1 MTPLGARLPGFK
13 VYVLSV
19 LVMILAVA
27 SGWWAS
33 AQRPDTGP
41 PLTSALDVLPARS
54 NVVGFTDWAQI
65 RESLDLGA
73 IATAGERDELVNE
86 ASNRDLSTRSVI
98 ADGAAAMDDVLGW
111 SVADVEWEAYGQHP
125 RGAAA
130 VVRLIGSVSF
140 DDIRLRLRA
149 AEYTQDGPIWS
160 AAGRTDL
167 PGILPN
173 VALVPN
179 ERLVVMSESPGQI
192 SPVLDVID
200 GTARSL
206 GGTPAAAGTAEALA
220 GSASVILQGAT
231 LGCDTSAVGDE
242 PDVQQ
247 QARTAVERAGALE
260 PYRYSGRG
268 IVDRGGL
275 GFSAQR
281 LVFAMTFSSAVV
293 ASEQADVREQLAAGP
308 FIGRIGQIEET
319 LRLRSVT
326 TDDSTLRM
334 AFDHDPETDVFM
346 TGRGPLLFAAC

>member
-1 MTPLGARLPGFK
+1 MGARVPGLK
-13 VYVLSV
+13 VYVVSL
-19 LVMILAVA
+19 LVIALAV
-27 SGWWAS
+27 SLGWWAS
-33 AQRPDTGP
+33 AQRPNTGP
-41 PLTSALDVLPARS
+41 ALTSALDVLPART
-54 NVVGFTDWAQI
+54 NVVGFTDWARI

-98 ADGAAAMDDVLGW
+98 AGGAPEMDELLGW
-111 SVADVEWEAYGQHP
+111 SVADAEWEVYGQHP

-130 VVRLIGSVSF
+130 VVRLAGSVSF
-140 DDIRLRLRA
+140 DDLRSRLRA

-160 AAGRTDL
+160 ATGRTGL
-167 PGILPN
+167 PDTLPN

-179 ERLVVMSESPGQI
+179 ERLVVMSDSPGQI
-192 SPVLDVID
+192 PPVLAVID

-206 GGTPAAAGTAEALA
+206 GGTPAAAATAEALA
-220 GSASVILQGAT
+220 GSDSVILQGET
-231 LGCDTSAVGDE
+231 LGCDTSGVGVD

-247 QARTAVERAGALE
+247 QARTAVERAGGLE

-308 FIGRIGQIEET
+308 FIGRFGQIEET
-319 LRLRSVT
+319 LRLRTAT

-346 TGRGPLLFAAC
+346 TGMGPLLFATC